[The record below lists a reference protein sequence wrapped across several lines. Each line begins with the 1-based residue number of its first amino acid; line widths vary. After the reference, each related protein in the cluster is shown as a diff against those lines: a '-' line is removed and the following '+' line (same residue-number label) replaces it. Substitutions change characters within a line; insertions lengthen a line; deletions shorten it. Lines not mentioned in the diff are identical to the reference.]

1 MTKSIGLL
9 DLSNKSNTNFFKK
22 IDLLGL
28 KY

>member
-9 DLSNKSNTNFFKK
+9 DLSNESNTNFFKNTN
-22 IDLLGL
+22 ILGL